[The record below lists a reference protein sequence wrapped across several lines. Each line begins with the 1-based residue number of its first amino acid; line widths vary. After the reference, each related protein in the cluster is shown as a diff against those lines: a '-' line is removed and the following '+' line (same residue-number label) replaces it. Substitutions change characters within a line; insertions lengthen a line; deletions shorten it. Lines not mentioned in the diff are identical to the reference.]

1 MKCKV
6 KIIETEYV
14 DAIWIYNSNWTYT
27 GYDYY
32 GKKVTN
38 VVPGYMEIVK
48 YKNCYYWY
56 TETEGGSQGTE
67 HVAYNYSLHKIGKKF
82 PDYIA
87 NPSYAYQNENGEYV
101 IADDEKDIPESA
113 SVLRAVDILVDK
125 NLNFITE
132 RARNYTEKE
141 WKERMKELGIL

>member
-67 HVAYNYSLHKIGKKF
+67 HVAYNYSLHKIGKK
-82 PDYIA
+82 
-87 NPSYAYQNENGEYV
+87 
-101 IADDEKDIPESA
+101 
-113 SVLRAVDILVDK
+113 
-125 NLNFITE
+125 ITGL
-132 RARNYTEKE
+132 YSKSIICLS
-141 WKERMKELGIL
+141 K